1 MLNNFLKVCLQMQ
14 FVQGWNL
21 RGILLKYLYFKNLFK
36 FKNKFNYNYSCYN
49 MIANEKLF
57 LSKGR
62 QNV

>member
-1 MLNNFLKVCLQMQ
+1 MQ